1 MGVIEIIKFALT
13 CLGSF
18 ITAFGFFAG
27 FWRAYK
33 KKVEDKIK
41 QVQSEAE
48 EKIADAET
56 AAKEEVAKVR
66 EGSIAKTEKLEKRI
80 SALEKSVSELQK
92 DVNANL
98 GQRLASI
105 EGTMK
110 GMSNILNQ
118 IQGYFI
124 NHTPSG
130 DKQ

>member
-33 KKVEDKIK
+33 KRVDDKIK
-41 QVQSEAE
+41 RVQE
-48 EKIADAET
+48 EADAKIKT
-56 AAKEEVAKVR
+56 AQLAAQEEVRQVR
-66 EGSIAKTEKLEKRI
+66 EGSIVKTEKLEKRVET
-80 SALEKSVSELQK
+80 LEKTVAELQK
-92 DVNANL
+92 DVNSNI
-98 GQRLASI
+98 GQRLANI

-110 GMSNILNQ
+110 GMSNILYQ

-124 NHTPSG
+124 ENTARS
-130 DKQ
+130 

>member
-1 MGVIEIIKFALT
+1 MGAIEIIKFALT

-27 FWRAYK
+27 FWRSYK
-33 KKVEDKIK
+33 KKVEDKIR
-41 QVQSEAE
+41 QVQAEAE
-48 EKIADAET
+48 KEIADAEGH
-56 AAKEEVAKVR
+56 AKDEVAKVR

-80 SALEKSVSELQK
+80 SELERSVTDLQR
-92 DVNANL
+92 DVSANL

-110 GMSNILNQ
+110 GMSNILSQ

-124 NHTPSG
+124 THTSAG
-130 DKQ
+130 D